1 MPNLDHSP
9 DRLSPKLWIVGLII
23 IVGFSRHLPLD
34 YPSLFNFSPTLAIF
48 MFCGAYM
55 KGLFSW
61 VAPIVA
67 IFLSDL
73 FLSSSYGIN
82 FLEPFMLATLAS
94 YIAIWILGRKLG
106 NNKNAYCWTAGAL
119 GAAILFHVVTCAFAW
134 MINPAYIKN
143 FSGLIQ
149 ATVLG
154 EPGYAPAYLFL
165 RNSILSTVFF
175 GLCFRWIK
183 ITIFSE
189 SFTLRAST
197 PATQR

>member
-1 MPNLDHSP
+1 MSTLGQST

-34 YPSLFNFSPTLAIF
+34 YPGLFNFSPTLAIF

-55 KGLFSW
+55 KGFFSW

-73 FLSSSYGIN
+73 FLSTSYGIN
-82 FLEPFMLATLAS
+82 FLEPFMLATTSS

-106 NNKNAYCWTAGAL
+106 NNKNSCTWVAGAV
-119 GAAILFHVVTCAFAW
+119 GSAILFHVITCAFAW

-143 FSGLIQ
+143 LSGLIQ

-175 GLCFRWIK
+175 ALCFRWIEN
-183 ITIFSE
+183 TVFSD
-189 SFTLRAST
+189 SFTHKSST

>member
-1 MPNLDHSP
+1 
-9 DRLSPKLWIVGLII
+9 
-23 IVGFSRHLPLD
+23 
-34 YPSLFNFSPTLAIF
+34 
-48 MFCGAYM
+48 M
-55 KGLFSW
+55 KGFFSW

-106 NNKNAYCWTAGAL
+106 NNRSAYSWTAGAV
-119 GAAILFHVVTCAFAW
+119 GSAILFHVVTCAFAW
-134 MINPAYIKN
+134 IINPTYIKN

-165 RNSILSTVFF
+165 RNSILSTFF
-175 GLCFRWIK
+175 FAFVLGGLRIQ
-183 ITIFSE
+183 FSRKALL
-189 SFTLRAST
+189 SKLPHLPLNAKSI
-197 PATQR
+197 AC